1 MAKGKTVTIRVPE
14 QTFDQIKGVCSNLGD
29 AYNFNQFVNQSLSAM
44 LEVIH
49 HDGEQVPIPKFAMMA
64 RLMKNYEES
73 VLENG
78 ASLCFCIVPYSC
90 CTCARSHRNYN
101 LPYSYRIELCKL
113 SG

>member
-49 HDGEQVPIPKFAMMA
+49 HDGEQVPIPKFARMA

-73 VLENG
+73 VFRDKGLIGDMDGEG
-78 ASLCFCIVPYSC
+78 VQ
-90 CTCARSHRNYN
+90 H
-101 LPYSYRIELCKL
+101 

>member
-1 MAKGKTVTIRVPE
+1 MAKAKTVTIRVPE

-73 VLENG
+73 VFRDNG
-78 ASLCFCIVPYSC
+78 LTGDIDGEGV
-90 CTCARSHRNYN
+90 RN
-101 LPYSYRIELCKL
+101 

>member
-14 QTFDQIKGVCSNLGD
+14 QTFGQIKGVCSNLGD

-73 VLENG
+73 VFRDKGITGDMDGEG
-78 ASLCFCIVPYSC
+78 V
-90 CTCARSHRNYN
+90 RN
-101 LPYSYRIELCKL
+101 